1 MSEYCVV
8 PPGHRTGCLPRT
20 TKPGEWCPLFG
31 SRIKVIPRSD
41 WATYTGK
48 VSLRP
53 FVREVLNQGRVG
65 SCFPPGTMIRLA
77 NGGEKA
83 IDNISV
89 LDEVVTAE
97 GNVGKVTQVMARQH
111 NDVVLRLCING
122 SHHVRCTP
130 EHPILTQRG
139 YVPAGE
145 LIKGDMVA
153 FPKDDKCLWRRF
165 ESVEEEPYDGYV
177 FNLEVEGDH
186 SYVAEGIGVHNCASE
201 SSTQSLMII
210 RAFAG
215 LPHIS
220 LNPYFVYHTVSGGRD
235 QGSTIDGNL
244 KFMREVGCA
253 PISVW
258 PRSQDWQRRPSAE
271 AVEAAKPFRIVE
283 FYEIRTVEEMVTA
296 LFLGFPVVYGA
307 NGHAVV
313 KIEHLNDREGLDI
326 NSWGTGW
333 GDGGFGV
340 WAPYSMLGSSL
351 QYGAFAVR
359 TSLQNDMLFDVERAA
374 I

>member
-20 TKPGEWCPLFG
+20 TKPGECCPLFG

-53 FVREVLNQGRVG
+53 FVREVLNQGRTG
-65 SCFPPGTMIRLA
+65 S
-77 NGGEKA
+77 
-83 IDNISV
+83 
-89 LDEVVTAE
+89 
-97 GNVGKVTQVMARQH
+97 
-111 NDVVLRLCING
+111 
-122 SHHVRCTP
+122 
-130 EHPILTQRG
+130 
-139 YVPAGE
+139 
-145 LIKGDMVA
+145 
-153 FPKDDKCLWRRF
+153 
-165 ESVEEEPYDGYV
+165 
-177 FNLEVEGDH
+177 
-186 SYVAEGIGVHNCASE
+186 CASE
-201 SSTQSLMII
+201 ASTQSLMII

-235 QGSTIDGNL
+235 QGSTIDSNL
-244 KFMREVGCA
+244 KFLREVGCA

-258 PRSQDWQRRPSAE
+258 SRDQGWQRRPSAE

-283 FYEIRTVEEMVTA
+283 FYEIRTVEEMVTS

-340 WAPYSMLGSSL
+340 WAPYRTLGSSL